1 MLYLTN
7 KNENVISTVFA
18 SYAHGFQTFTSG
30 ECLETVMGVW
40 GRVCPALAGDRER
53 RRCKRRAILGQGPDC
68 VTSTVRFFVTA
79 ACLSGRR
86 LAPKWSFLLRV
97 LFTVEM
103 DMTWHDMNRA
113 WVQGELFCWNKRERP
128 NFKNQQSL
136 KWRTSWLDMKMAPD
150 VDSIKQGFWICDESM
165 RVVRPAC
172 IFLNIPV
179 ILCYDVRKVLLMR
192 QYLAAAIAVSNCT
205 AEWRMS

>member
-1 MLYLTN
+1 MWKQRIRYSTPTQVKIVWDVHPMLYLTN

-53 RRCKRRAILGQGPDC
+53 RRCKRRAILGQGPGC

-86 LAPKWSFLLRV
+86 LAPKWSLLLRV

-103 DMTWHDMNRA
+103 DMTWHDMSSRGIILLKQ
-113 WVQGELFCWNKRERP
+113 VWNAK
-128 NFKNQQSL
+128 FKKSAYFKMTYIMTWHENG
-136 KWRTSWLDMKMAPD
+136 SWCRQPKT
-150 VDSIKQGFWICDESM
+150 GFVNLRRVYACCAASM
-165 RVVRPAC
+165 H
-172 IFLNIPV
+172 F
-179 ILCYDVRKVLLMR
+179 
-192 QYLAAAIAVSNCT
+192 S
-205 AEWRMS
+205 